1 MHLKRFDFD
10 YQTLHRIKLNDKVTF
25 PQNLNLNGLINNL
38 NTKNFGSQQTN
49 GGGDGGG
56 TSASSENGSGKFD
69 DCSTT
74 DSALGGEDNCNG
86 GTTPHT
92 NGNGLQAEDDEG
104 IDMTSA
110 DCRLNPSSEP
120 GPYNYELFAIMI
132 HSGSASGGHY
142 YAYIRDFET
151 GEWFCFNDQ
160 TVTSITQEDIQK
172 SFGGGSYGAYYSG
185 VYTSSTNAYMMM
197 YRQVDSER
205 NCSGI
210 KLEEFPEHIKQLL
223 QKLKDKE
230 ENDKKNRE
238 LEAEFLKIKVHFF
251 NPKQQRMVDTKV
263 YMSGDSTLAETLED
277 AYNRIAK
284 NFAPLERCRLVGYD
298 SAIDNCE
305 ISFEGKEKTEINE
318 ILNSLRSHTELLLEI
333 REEGEEFE
341 VYEAGGILTKVFQVD
356 LTTSDIDGPI
366 NIRGMEHGTVLD
378 YKKLVASKLG
388 LDIDTMILAIRKYST
403 DERILDSD
411 HSTISSEQIC
421 VGTKVFVT
429 VAPPKGED
437 ISMKF
442 KKIIGRFEHIITLH
456 FTLPNTDAETLDKLS
471 IPLYEPNEI
480 LENNHITNGTVS
492 TPTKTL
498 NWTATTTVNN
508 NSLHSDGECNSED
521 SSLSDGDRT
530 LVESLTDGHCSSTN
544 NSPACSDLQ
553 MSSPEET
560 TRKLNDYDVDDDSD
574 FNNVVNKINYYFKA
588 TFYDEN
594 NCGGEEQSA
603 EKTKIL
609 KV

>member
-1 MHLKRFDFD
+1 MIPRHNNR
-10 YQTLHRIKLNDKVTF
+10 HMKLTKMFIFRVTF
-25 PQNLNLNGLINNL
+25 PQNLNLNGLINNV
-38 NTKNFGSQQTN
+38 NTKHFGPQETN
-49 GGGDGGG
+49 GG
-56 TSASSENGSGKFD
+56 TSTSSENGSGKFD

-74 DSALGGEDNCNG
+74 DSALGGEDTFNG
-86 GTTPHT
+86 VSHS

-110 DCRLNPSSEP
+110 DCRVNPSSEP

-151 GEWFCFNDQ
+151 GDWFCFNDDK
-160 TVTSITQEDIQK
+160 VTSITQEDIQK
-172 SFGGGSYGAYYSG
+172 SFGGGTCGAY
-185 VYTSSTNAYMMM
+185 YTSSTNAYMMM
-197 YRQVDSER
+197 YRQVDSVR
-205 NCSGI
+205 NCSAI
-210 KLEEFPEHIKQLL
+210 KLEEFPEHIKELL

-251 NPKQQRMVDTKV
+251 DPKKQRMTDTKV

-277 AYNRIAK
+277 AYNRVAK
-284 NFAPLERCRLVGYD
+284 SFAPLERCRLVGYD

-333 REEGEEFE
+333 REEGTEFE
-341 VYEAGGILTKVFQVD
+341 VYEAGGILTKVFTVD
-356 LTTSDIDGPI
+356 LTTSDIDGPV
-366 NIRGMEHGTVLD
+366 NIRAMEHGTVLD
-378 YKKLVASKLG
+378 YKKLIANKLG
-388 LDIDTMILAIRKYST
+388 LDIETIVLAIRKYST
-403 DERILDSD
+403 DEKILDSD
-411 HSTISSEQIC
+411 HSTLSSEQITA
-421 VGTKVFVT
+421 GTKVFVT
-429 VAPPKGED
+429 IAGKGED
-437 ISMKF
+437 ISSKF

-480 LENNHITNGTVS
+480 IENNYITNGT
-492 TPTKTL
+492 
-498 NWTATTTVNN
+498 TATTTVNS

-530 LVESLTDGHCSSTN
+530 LVESLTDGHPSTN
-544 NSPACSDLQ
+544 NSSACSDLQ
-553 MSSPEET
+553 LSSPEET
-560 TRKLNDYDVDDDSD
+560 TRKINDYGVDDDAE
-574 FNNVVNKINYYFKA
+574 FKHVVNRINYYFKA

-594 NCGGEEQSA
+594 NCGDDV
-603 EKTKIL
+603 EKTKVL
-609 KV
+609 KVRFC